1 MIYKI
6 SIKISKIIGTPL
18 SGTSEKTIMLVG
30 ATGSGKTTLLDG
42 IVNYVTGVSF
52 DDPFRFT
59 LVQQEEKELQVNY
72 QVLCCRFPN
81 QSSGKQNAQLILNF
95 YKDVSH
101 FAFFSSVLDVQNF
114 KKYLKK
120 NTVLRT
126 PVPFFYFLC

>member
-1 MIYKI
+1 MIYKM

-30 ATGSGKTTLLDG
+30 ATGSGKTTLIDG

-72 QVLCCRFPN
+72 QVLC
-81 QSSGKQNAQLILNF
+81 
-95 YKDVSH
+95 
-101 FAFFSSVLDVQNF
+101 
-114 KKYLKK
+114 
-120 NTVLRT
+120 
-126 PVPFFYFLC
+126 